1 MADSRP
7 ATAQRV
13 AILSSLLLLAS
24 CGTAA
29 APSASAHLEATHEPA
44 TEAPEPS
51 ASEDP
56 LAVCEGVEPEGEPLE
71 ISVGTASYSFD
82 PRMIEGPT
90 HCQPFVIIFT
100 NSDPPP
106 AAESPAE
113 TNEHNITIRF
123 ENLIGPLLFD
133 GELIG
138 QTTIR
143 YEVPG
148 LPAGEHYMYCRV
160 HPSMTGRVLVAAA
173 GG

>member
-1 MADSRP
+1 M
-7 ATAQRV
+7 
-13 AILSSLLLLAS
+13 LAG

-29 APSASAHLEATHEPA
+29 APSPSAHLEPTHELA
-44 TEAPEPS
+44 SAAPEAS

-56 LAVCEGVEPEGEPLE
+56 LAACEGVEPEGEPLE
-71 ISVGTASYSFD
+71 IAVGTASYSFD
-82 PRMIEGPT
+82 PRMIEGPI
-90 HCQPFVIIFT
+90 HCQPFVIVFT

-106 AAESPAE
+106 GAGAPTD

-138 QTTIR
+138 ETTIR

-148 LPAGEHYMYCRV
+148 LPAGEHYMYCKV
-160 HPSMTGRVLVAAA
+160 HPGMTGRVLVAEA
-173 GG
+173 